1 MEGSKMAQHVRDEA
15 AQRLDAALVEQDRLG
30 ERYRAALGTS
40 GEFAAYGR
48 LRNASDEVA
57 ARDTRVKSLAE
68 KAGGRVWVNG
78 REVGGPGSLFRG
90 LEDSHD

>member
-1 MEGSKMAQHVRDEA
+1 MAQHARDEA
-15 AQRLDAALVEQDRLG
+15 VQRLNAALVEQDRLG
-30 ERYRAALGTS
+30 ERYRAAVGTS

-57 ARDTRVKSLAE
+57 AREARVELVAE
-68 KAGGRVWVNG
+68 RAGGRVWVNG